1 MKHLAVDVQ
10 ILVKVSVREVVENNV
25 RQHVEDVKVA
35 LERAQLLVW
44 ELVVIIVMGVQADV
58 IMLVQ

>member
-10 ILVKVSVREVVENNV
+10 ILVKASVREVVENSV

-35 LERAQLLVW
+35 LERAQLLVKV
-44 ELVVIIVMGVQADV
+44 LVEMIAGDVLVDV